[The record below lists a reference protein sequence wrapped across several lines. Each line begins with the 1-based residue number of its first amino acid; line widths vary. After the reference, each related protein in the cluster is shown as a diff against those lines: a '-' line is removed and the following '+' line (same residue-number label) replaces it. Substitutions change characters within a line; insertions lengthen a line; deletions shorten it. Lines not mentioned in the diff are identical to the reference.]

1 MKFENGRPR
10 AGGRCG
16 RRGWTSLGGAL
27 LALALACVA
36 SEPHRLS
43 CDDVYDASEVGFED
57 VLAIMRSEE
66 EGGGGKGCGGGPCHR
81 AEVQQN
87 GVRLDT
93 PELVYEEMSAR
104 PDVFYAYLASGEMP
118 LDEEPWSEEE
128 LKIFRSW
135 YCAGA
140 FPP

>member
-1 MKFENGRPR
+1 
-10 AGGRCG
+10 
-16 RRGWTSLGGAL
+16 L
-27 LALALACVA
+27 LALSTACVA
-36 SEPHRLS
+36 SEPQRLS
-43 CDDVYDASEVGFED
+43 CDDVYEASEVSFED
-57 VLAIMRSEE
+57 VLAIMRAEE

-81 AEVQQN
+81 AGVQQN

-93 PELVYEEMSAR
+93 PELIYEEMSSR
-104 PDVFYAYLASGEMP
+104 PDIFYAYLASGEMP

-128 LKIFRSW
+128 LKTFRSW